1 MDQVL
6 ENNFYSKKKVL
17 ITGHTGFKGSWLALV
32 LKQFGSEVY
41 GLSDYSIN
49 SGLYEEI
56 KNKQIFSDEEKV
68 DINNSELIN
77 HYFKKYEFDLVFH
90 FAAQGIVSK
99 AKKYP
104 LNTLKT
110 NILGTFNILEA
121 VNNCE
126 SIDSIVIATTDK
138 VYADH
143 DSKNTEDF
151 KLGGSEFYSASK
163 ASAEHVINAFIK
175 SYKRKDLNVSV
186 VRSGN
191 VLGGGDY
198 GADRIT
204 TDVVNSIKSNKK
216 IVLRNPNSIR
226 PWQYV
231 LDSIYGYLL
240 VCKYSSKNNLNEIFN
255 LNSSEANKY
264 TVLELTKALT
274 EYWGTYE
281 NQLTKEESTQSF
293 YESKIL
299 TIDSSKAK
307 QILGWSPIYNFEDM
321 CKSIVE
327 YEKSE
332 DKFEWSLGHVMHYF
346 DQNLA
351 L

>member
-1 MDQVL
+1 MDKIL
-6 ENNFYSKKKVL
+6 DNNFYDNKKILV
-17 ITGHTGFKGSWLALV
+17 TGHTGFKGSWLALV

-56 KNKQIFSDEEKV
+56 KNKQIFSNEEKV
-68 DINNSELIN
+68 DINDSESLN
-77 HYFKKYEFDLVFH
+77 HYFKKNEFDLVFH

-104 LNTLKT
+104 LDTLKT
-110 NILGTFNILEA
+110 NIIGTFNILEA
-121 VNNCE
+121 VNNLE
-126 SIDSIVIATTDK
+126 SIETIVVATTDK

-163 ASAEHVINAFIK
+163 ASAEHVINAFKK
-175 SYKRKDLNVSV
+175 SYKRNDLNVSV

-198 GADRIT
+198 GTDRIT
-204 TDVVNSIKSNKK
+204 TDIVNSINSNQK
-216 IVLRNPNSIR
+216 IVLRNPDSIR

-231 LDSIYGYLL
+231 LDSIHGYLL
-240 VCKYSSKNNLNEIFN
+240 VCQYSSQNNSNEIFN
-255 LNSSEANKY
+255 LNSSEANKF
-264 TVLELTKALT
+264 TVLELTKFLIKF
-274 EYWGTYE
+274 WGINE
-281 NQLTKEESTQSF
+281 NQLITEDTIESF

-307 QILGWSPIYNFEDM
+307 QILGWFPVFNFEDM
-321 CKSIVE
+321 CKSIVD
-327 YEKSE
+327 YEKSK
-332 DKFEWSLGHVMHYF
+332 DKFEWSLGHVVYF
-346 DQNLA
+346 LTRI
-351 L
+351 